1 MRLRSETTR
10 LRMPPSAAACPSLAA
25 TACLDGAG
33 EVRVAW
39 AALRPDS
46 ALWGSRALLLVL
58 RFLCFL
64 LDTALAVFLLPC
76 RFQFVDLPL
85 VVSI

>member
-25 TACLDGAG
+25 TACLDDAGDGGAAG
-33 EVRVAW
+33 TTLPFV
-39 AALRPDS
+39 S
-46 ALWGSRALLLVL
+46 APWESRALLLGL

-64 LDTALAVFLLPC
+64 LDTALGVFLLS
-76 RFQFVDLPL
+76 RQFHLL
-85 VVSI
+85 TCH

>member
-25 TACLDGAG
+25 TACLDGAEEG
-33 EVRVAW
+33 GAAW
-39 AALRPDS
+39 AALPFVN
-46 ALWGSRALLLVL
+46 APWEESRALLLGL

-64 LDTALAVFLLPC
+64 LDTALGVFLLS
-76 RFQFVDLPL
+76 RQFHLL
-85 VVSI
+85 TCHI

>member
-25 TACLDGAG
+25 TACLDGAEEG
-33 EVRVAW
+33 RAAW
-39 AALRPDS
+39 AALPL
-46 ALWGSRALLLVL
+46 ANAPWEPCALLLGL

-64 LDTALAVFLLPC
+64 LDTALGVFLLS
-76 RFQFVDLPL
+76 RQFHLL
-85 VVSI
+85 TCHR